1 MKSKASDDRMGLIS
15 HYSFVWDDV
24 KALQNQRKHGIAF
37 EEAVT
42 VFDDLLA
49 ETFPDHENHEGEER
63 WVIIGLT
70 KRRTLVLVAHVFS
83 DGNGGVIVRL
93 ISARKTTTHE
103 RRKYE
108 TNPYSIREPTPMAQI
123 KTEKPYEIK
132 EEYDIPPDAERGKF
146 YSPNA
151 TRSWPIY
158 LDHDV
163 LKHFS
168 ELAWSRGIETREL
181 LNEMLRRQMPAT
193 GSGGG
198 SDYATPGELADRR

>member
-1 MKSKASDDRMGLIS
+1 MRRLIS
-15 HYSFVWDDV
+15 NYDFVWDRE
-24 KALQNQRKHGIAF
+24 KALLNRRKHGITF

-42 VFDDLLA
+42 VFDDSLA
-49 ETFPDHENHEGEER
+49 ETFLDRGRRHGEER

-70 KRRTLVLVAHVFS
+70 KRGTLVLVAHVFS

-93 ISARKTTTHE
+93 ISARKTTSHE
-103 RRKYE
+103 RGKYE
-108 TNPYSIREPTPMAQI
+108 TNPYSIREPTPVIQI
-123 KTEKPYEIK
+123 KTEKPFEMK

-151 TRSWPIY
+151 TRSFPIY

-181 LNEMLRRQMPAT
+181 LNEILRRQMPAAA
-193 GSGGG
+193 GSRI
-198 SDYATPGELADRR
+198 DYTPPSAPAERR

>member
-1 MKSKASDDRMGLIS
+1 MGLIS
-15 HYSFVWDDV
+15 HYNFVWDEV
-24 KALQNQRKHGIAF
+24 KALRNKRKHGIGF

-42 VFDDLLA
+42 VLDDLLA
-49 ETFPDHENHEGEER
+49 ETFLDRDSREGEER

-70 KRRTLVLVAHVFS
+70 KRRTLVLIAHVFS

-108 TNPYSIREPTPMAQI
+108 TDPYSIREPTPVTQI
-123 KTEKPYEIK
+123 KTEKPYEMK
-132 EEYDIPPDAERGKF
+132 DEYDIPPDAERGKF

-158 LDHDV
+158 LDQDV

-181 LNEMLRRQMPAT
+181 LNEMLRSQMPAT
-193 GSGGG
+193 AGAG
-198 SDYATPGELADRR
+198 SDPALSREVAERR